1 MRPSA
6 FLSFLSTAAF
16 GAHALVAPEA
26 QPDAPFW
33 MESIKHQGIA
43 PYSSDPASYQVFRN
57 VKDFGAVGDGVA
69 DDTAAINAAISTGNR
84 CGGGNV
90 TCWSTTTTTAIIYF
104 PKGTYRVTSSI
115 QAYYLSQLIGDARH
129 PPTIIADPN
138 FGPDGAAVIDADP
151 SNKNGNWYINQDNF
165 FRSVRN
171 LVIDTTQQPANAT
184 ARGIHWQVSQA
195 TSLMNVVVNMNSDN
209 GTKHQ
214 GLFMENGSGGFMGDI
229 VFNGGDMGMWNGN
242 QQFTVRNVTV
252 NNAVRAIYSPWNW
265 GWTYQ
270 GVTINNCSVGF
281 DVGTGS
287 VGSLAI
293 IDAVVNDTPIMVRG
307 SANSTGHENAALIL
321 NNVRLTNVPVAVGVL
336 NTTAPVLA
344 GTDGAGTMVIDSW
357 AQGMVYTGLAGASA
371 FTEGTVRARKPA
383 AVLDGAGRV
392 FGRTHPQYVD
402 HAPSQFVSV
411 RSLGA
416 KGDGVAD
423 DTEALQRAITQCA
436 GKKIIFVD
444 AGVYYVSDTL
454 YIPGNT
460 QLVGEGWSVIIGG
473 GEKFQDMNNPQ
484 PVIQVG
490 KENEVGDVEITDIV
504 FSTRG
509 SAPGAI
515 VMQWNIHPTTQG
527 GAGVWDTHFRL
538 GGSAGTNQS
547 LAECPR
553 GSFNWPQCL
562 TDFLALHITSKASA
576 YIEGAWIWSPD
587 HDMDDPNISQLNV
600 FSGRGVLSESQ
611 GPVWLIGSGSEHH
624 VMYQLNLQ
632 NAQNHYIG
640 LFQSETP
647 YYQPGPAPPAPFVYN
662 KDFKDP
668 VYTANQTSSWS
679 VNVESSKD
687 IFVFGAGL
695 YSFFVNYTSS
705 CPGAG
710 MCQSQILNIASDSV
724 DEVAIFGLSTVGAQ
738 MMLSV
743 DANGVVPSKPN
754 YNGFESTITS
764 WSSS

>member
-1 MRPSA
+1 MRPST
-6 FLSFLSTAAF
+6 FLSFLSTAAV
-16 GAHALVAPEA
+16 GAHALVAPKA
-26 QPDAPFW
+26 QHDAPFW
-33 MESIKHQGIA
+33 MESIKHRGIA

-69 DDTAAINAAISTGNR
+69 DDTAAINAAISTGDR

-90 TCWSTTTTTAIIYF
+90 TCQSTTTTPAVIYF
-104 PKGTYRVTSSI
+104 PKG
-115 QAYYLSQLIGDARH
+115 AYYLSQLIGDARH
-129 PPTIIADPN
+129 PPTILADPN
-138 FGPDGAAVIDADP
+138 FGPDGTAVIVANLLAALDADP
-151 SNKNGNWYINQDNF
+151 SNKNGNWYINQNNF

-171 LVIDTTQQPANAT
+171 LVIDTTQQPANVT
-184 ARGIHWQVSQA
+184 AIGLHWQVSQA

-209 GTKHQ
+209 GTQHQ

-321 NNVRLTNVPVAVGVL
+321 NNSASPTCPSQSA
-336 NTTAPVLA
+336 
-344 GTDGAGTMVIDSW
+344 W
-357 AQGMVYTGLAGASA
+357 AQGVVYTGLAGDSA
-371 FTEGTVRARKPA
+371 FTEGALRAQKPA

-392 FGRTHPQYVD
+392 FGRTHPQYAD

-423 DTEALQRAITQCA
+423 DTAALRLAIALYA
-436 GKKIIFVD
+436 GRKIIFVD
-444 AGVYYVSDTL
+444 AGVYYVSDTI

-460 QLVGEGWSVIIGG
+460 QLVGEGWSVIMGG
-473 GEKFQDMNNPQ
+473 GAKFQDMNDPQ
-484 PVIQVG
+484 PIIQVG
-490 KENEVGDVEITDIV
+490 KEFELGDVEITDIV

-509 SAPGAI
+509 AAPGAI
-515 VMQWNIHPTTQG
+515 VMEWNIHPLTQG
-527 GAGVWDTHFRL
+527 GAGMWDTHFRL
-538 GGSAGTNQS
+538 GGSECRYHQT

-553 GSFNWPQCL
+553 STISPQCL
-562 TDFLALHITSKASA
+562 TDFLALHITIQASA
-576 YIEGAWIWSPD
+576 YIESAWIWLAD
-587 HDMDDPNISQLNV
+587 HDIDDPNLSQLNV
-600 FSGRGVLSESQ
+600 FSGRGVLSESLA
-611 GPVWLIGSGSEHH
+611 PSAEHH

-640 LFQSETP
+640 LFQTETVHRNSLFSHTTTS
-647 YYQPGPAPPAPFVYN
+647 PAPPVRCVQQ
-662 KDFKDP
+662 DFKDP

-710 MCQSQILNIASDSV
+710 TCQSQIFNIASDSV
-724 DEVAIFGLSTVGAQ
+724 DE

-743 DANGVVPSKPN
+743 DANGVVPSGPN